1 MKKKFL
7 VKNEFLR
14 ATEHYCITVKN
25 LYVLCWQWWWLFLN
39 LKAFSPLDSSPS
51 TWSQKHDQRIL
62 NALTMQ
68 RDEFVIEN
76 EWRRSFTID
85 FSYETLSIADLFK
98 FVQTVQK
105 LTLFK
110 IYNSLDGRRN
120 VTRCIKPSA
129 ETLGKLSKKR
139 ASSRR
144 DLPTNPFPTHKQH
157 SLHHQMYC

>member
-1 MKKKFL
+1 
-7 VKNEFLR
+7 
-14 ATEHYCITVKN
+14 
-25 LYVLCWQWWWLFLN
+25 
-39 LKAFSPLDSSPS
+39 
-51 TWSQKHDQRIL
+51 
-62 NALTMQ
+62 MQ

-76 EWRRSFTID
+76 ERRRSFTID

-144 DLPTNPFPTHKQH
+144 DLPTNPFPTHNLSIIKCTAKCIFV
-157 SLHHQMYC
+157 SNTYYSDNLHKANSYIKCEWGKTT